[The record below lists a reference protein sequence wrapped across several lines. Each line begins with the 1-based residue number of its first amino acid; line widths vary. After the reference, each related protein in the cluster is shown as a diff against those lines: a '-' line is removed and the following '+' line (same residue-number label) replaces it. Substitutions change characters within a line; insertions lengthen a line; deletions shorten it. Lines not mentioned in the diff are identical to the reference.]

1 MFTTF
6 SPTYFPVGAAF
17 PRACASVRPPGQGA
31 CLAPWGTLSIRHR
44 SPQPSESP
52 PSTSSSPS
60 SGCCSPFPGGGG
72 GGGALLPLLPFRSM
86 RASTTL
92 SFHPRFCGRPASGG
106 AGLMASSTRG
116 VGDGGGREDGSAR
129 RGGRAW
135 TLGGFGCETLGSEL
149 SWMARSASLPIS
161 STKHGSKEPSL
172 PPLRIPKILG
182 IVIHTMEPKLKK
194 GYQPKFSCL
203 ARRNEISPRAW
214 SPSTFALEE
223 AKPAIHSKVGSKE
236 GAEQRSGGGPGV
248 LVPVEPRAWAGVR
261 GGVVMHSLR
270 GGGRP
275 AHFPSSRRRR
285 GRGGRGA
292 EGDPPPGGARGCSR
306 LSSPSARRD
315 WAPGPRISCPVF
327 RGPTGRSL
335 PARAE

>member
-72 GGGALLPLLPFRSM
+72 GAGPAPPLLPFRSM

-203 ARRNEISPRAW
+203 ARRNEISPLVVLGGRRGQSTPPSPRPTAASASAATWATRA
-214 SPSTFALEE
+214 
-223 AKPAIHSKVGSKE
+223 
-236 GAEQRSGGGPGV
+236 GV
-248 LVPVEPRAWAGVR
+248 LAGV
-261 GGVVMHSLR
+261 L
-270 GGGRP
+270 
-275 AHFPSSRRRR
+275 AH
-285 GRGGRGA
+285 A
-292 EGDPPPGGARGCSR
+292 
-306 LSSPSARRD
+306 
-315 WAPGPRISCPVF
+315 PVF
-327 RGPTGRSL
+327 IDIAAGEYFFSGTR
-335 PARAE
+335 E